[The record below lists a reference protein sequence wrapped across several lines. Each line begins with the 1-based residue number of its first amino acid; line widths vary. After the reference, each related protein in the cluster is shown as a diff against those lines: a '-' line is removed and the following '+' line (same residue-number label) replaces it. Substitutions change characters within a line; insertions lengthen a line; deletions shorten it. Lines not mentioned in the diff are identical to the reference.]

1 MLQIIFNKHLEKER
15 GANRSNIKRSNQA
28 LLKRIAVCLDTLIR
42 YNVGVDYYTPV
53 YGNNFD
59 VNNKQRA
66 KTLDILKKEK
76 IIEVKTNEKGKESF
90 QSCWKYNPETKK
102 KEFDPTVIPTP
113 KSYSFT
119 EYGWNIIQN
128 EQFLEQIKQLTDPIK
143 RTNKYQTIDQLTNDL
158 LKKAAEDNLSLRFK
172 LNKPIDQVAAE
183 YLEKNKQEWHLT
195 SKNYKRKFKE
205 ARQVVLN
212 TIKNFN
218 NKLLKFKERMYTALS
233 LCPKELRQ
241 YIITPDGNYIDE
253 GFDINSS
260 IYTLLGATIEYYM
273 QENHISIPAKFI
285 EEKNKLHKLCFAEEH
300 IYEFIGRWNNGHWTK
315 EQIKPYN
322 MQVVFS
328 NNEDI
333 VKMDSKKTAR
343 NQIKRF
349 LQTEFPVI
357 WSILIQ
363 FPQQINEKYEQEL
376 EKYNKYTKAK
386 QFYEIKK
393 HDWIAARK
401 IDELRPLEPKYVN
414 EPKQVK
420 STIWRYFEQVETNY
434 MLKLKSII
442 EEKHNTIAYWIH
454 DCLDFNKPIINDQ
467 FKNSI
472 KSEFKQLIESS
483 ITIESFNKE
492 FLIAFNSNQNDS
504 LSPWD
509 SGEVELDDDEEDTE
523 SANNERVIEDED
535 NEEKSE
541 FEVLNDE
548 INNLIENK
556 QKEKENKNDS
566 KKND

>member
-1 MLQIIFNKHLEKER
+1 MLQIIFNKQLEKER

-28 LLKRIAVCLDTLIR
+28 LLKRIAICLDTLIR
-42 YNVGVDYYTPV
+42 YNVGVDYYTPI
-53 YGNNFD
+53 YGNNFNI
-59 VNNKQRA
+59 NNKQRA

-76 IIEVKTNEKGKESF
+76 IIEVKTNAEGKESF
-90 QSCWKYNPETKK
+90 QSCWKYNKETKR
-102 KEFDPTVIPTP
+102 KEFDDTVTPTP

-119 EYGWNIIQN
+119 EYGWNLIQN
-128 EQFLEQIKQLTDPIK
+128 KKLIEQINSYNIKQLT
-143 RTNKYQTIDQLTNDL
+143 KYQTVDQLTNDL
-158 LKKAAEDNLSLRFK
+158 LKKAAKDNLSLRFK

-212 TIKNFN
+212 TINNFN

-285 EEKNKLHKLCFAEEH
+285 EEKQKLHNLCFDEQMH
-300 IYEFIGRWNNGHWTK
+300 IYAYIGKWNNGHWTK

-357 WSILIQ
+357 WNILIQ

-376 EKYNKYTKAK
+376 EQYNKYIKAM
-386 QFYEIKK
+386 QFYKIKRQ
-393 HDWIAARK
+393 DWITAGK
-401 IDELRPLEPKYVN
+401 IDELRPLKPKHVN

-442 EEKHNTIAYWIH
+442 ERKHNTTAYWIH
-454 DCLDFNKPIINDQ
+454 DCLDFNKSITSSQ
-467 FKNSI
+467 FKDLI
-472 KSEFKQLIESS
+472 KNEFKQLIESS
-483 ITIESFNKE
+483 ITIELFNKK
-492 FLIAFNSNQNDS
+492 LLTVFNSNQIVP

-509 SGEVELDDDEEDTE
+509 SGEVELDDNEEVTE
-523 SANNERVIEDED
+523 SVNNERVIEDED

-548 INNLIENK
+548 INNLIEINI
-556 QKEKENKNDS
+556 KERRIKNDS